1 MAIPNS
7 ASAAQPS
14 AAQHTTEPGEGFS
27 LVRRSIQREMYS
39 LVHRAQLLRQRLGL
53 SDTGNDV
60 AEIAACSA
68 LRAHDVV
75 IASPQ
80 ALGAH
85 IARGV
90 PLTEIATNAIHME
103 TSGNSGTSG
112 AQSLAVATG
121 QAVTQLV
128 GHSSSVALV
137 CCESFEG
144 DHEWRS
150 VLRFA
155 GQHKL
160 PVLFI
165 FRNHQSA
172 TGARMFDLR
181 STYAEFGV
189 PAITVDAVDAVA
201 VYRVATEACHN
212 ARIGRGATIIDA
224 ISIDSASRFASGN
237 PLVLL
242 ESYMRRHSAWSDTWL
257 LDMQASE
264 RRAIESIKI

>member
-1 MAIPNS
+1 MATSNS
-7 ASAAQPS
+7 ASAAPPS
-14 AAQHTTEPGEGFS
+14 DAQHTTEPGEGFS
-27 LVRRSIQREMYS
+27 LVRRAVQREMYT
-39 LVHRAQLLRQRLGL
+39 LVHCAQLLRQRLEL

-75 IASPQ
+75 IASPR

-85 IARGV
+85 IARGISL
-90 PLTEIATNAIHME
+90 PEIAANAIHTE
-103 TSGNSGTSG
+103 NSGVGG
-112 AQSLAVATG
+112 AQSLAIATG

-137 CCESFEG
+137 CCESFDG

-181 STYAEFGV
+181 GTFAEFGV

-212 ARIGRGATIIDA
+212 ARIGRGATVIDA